1 MIGFINWF
9 KKEPILIGFED
20 VKKAIQQSSH
30 CHIIN
35 TLSIEQQD
43 CLITGTIAYD
53 KEEIVI
59 NKILDQ
65 STNIDENIIV
75 YGKNSA
81 DDSAK
86 TKAVQLKTLGFKN
99 VFIYSGGLFEWLL
112 LQDIYGISEFPTT
125 TVCKDILKYRA
136 PQSVFSFTSLSI
148 QNNDTP
154 SYLSTYF

>member
-9 KKEPILIGFED
+9 KKEPIMIGFED
-20 VKKAIQQSSH
+20 VKKAIHPDSCSRY
-30 CHIIN
+30 HIIN
-35 TLSIEQQD
+35 TLPIEQQD
-43 CLITGTIAYD
+43 CLITGTLLYD

-65 STNIDENIIV
+65 SNAVEENIVV

-81 DDSAK
+81 DDSVK

-112 LQDIYGISEFPTT
+112 LQDIYGVSEFPTT
-125 TVCKDILKYRA
+125 TLCKDLLKYRA
-136 PQSVFSFTSLSI
+136 PPCMFSSTSLRI
-148 QNNDTP
+148 
-154 SYLSTYF
+154 LSSADI